1 MTFDDVKLI
10 VLRQELKSWN
20 VLGQVDDVVD
30 QLIQVHHR
38 RQLMRMI
45 RLLRLVVT
53 SMRMALVAA
62 VDKWYGQPR

>member
-10 VLRQELKSWN
+10 VLRQELKSGN